1 MISRSTHQGR
11 RTPAV
16 WNGIAGTAGAA
27 MSNLNPLQLVKD
39 QIKRQQRLHEAQMLL
54 AKAYRGV
61 PYTDAQ
67 HTPAV
72 NADLTYRGIQHHVTH

>member
-1 MISRSTHQGR
+1 VISRSTHQGR

-16 WNGIAGTAGAA
+16 WNGIAGTAEAA

-39 QIKRQQRLHEAQMLL
+39 QIQRQQRLHAAQMLL
-54 AKAYRGV
+54 AKAYRGI

-67 HTPAV
+67 HTPSV

>member
-1 MISRSTHQGR
+1 M
-11 RTPAV
+11 

-27 MSNLNPLQLVKD
+27 MSNLNPLQLIKQ
-39 QIKRQQRLHEAQMLL
+39 QIQRQQRLHDAQMLL

-67 HTPAV
+67 HSPQPD
-72 NADLTYRGIQHHVTH
+72 ADLVYRGIQHHVTH

>member
-1 MISRSTHQGR
+1 VKTRSTQQGCR
-11 RTPAV
+11 PSAV

-27 MSNLNPLQLVKD
+27 MSNLNPLHLIKE
-39 QIKRQQRLHEAQMLL
+39 QIQRQQRLHAAQMLL

-67 HTPAV
+67 HTAAPE
-72 NADLTYRGIQHHVTH
+72 ADLTYRGIRHHVTH

>member
-1 MISRSTHQGR
+1 MKTRSTHQGCR
-11 RTPAV
+11 QSAV

-27 MSNLNPLQLVKD
+27 MSNLNPLHLIKE
-39 QIKRQQRLHEAQMLL
+39 QIQRQQRLHAAQMLL

-67 HTPAV
+67 HTAAPD
-72 NADLTYRGIQHHVTH
+72 ADLTYRGIRHHVTH

>member
-39 QIKRQQRLHEAQMLL
+39 QIQRQQRLHAAQMLL

-67 HTPAV
+67 HTPPV

>member
-1 MISRSTHQGR
+1 MGC
-11 RTPAV
+11 RTSAM

-27 MSNLNPLQLVKD
+27 MSNLNPLQLIKQ
-39 QIKRQQRLHEAQMLL
+39 QIQRQQRLHDAQMLL

-67 HTPAV
+67 HTQTV
-72 NADLTYRGIQHHVTH
+72 DADLTYRGIQHHVTH